1 MRFRLRTL
9 LIVTA
14 VSASLGVGVLTL
26 LYSRQIAEA
35 ACDYV
40 MDRLEHAICG
50 GSTSCTFGP

>member
-9 LIVTA
+9 LIVLA
-14 VSASLGVGVLTL
+14 VSAGVGIGAVAL

-40 MDRLEHAICG
+40 MDRATRAFYG
-50 GSTSCTFGP
+50 GSAPLTLQ